1 VLEGF
6 PGAAVMMRNGI
17 AEQAAEAADEIQ
29 AVLLLLDP
37 SRRR

>member
-1 VLEGF
+1 
-6 PGAAVMMRNGI
+6 MRNRI

-37 SRRR
+37 SRSR